1 MVGQDAARGEISRLA
16 LDAWESLFRAQS
28 VRYREFQESDAWAGR
43 SDRDYDVLYTLS
55 RDDAGMRQKDLTD
68 CLLISQPSLSRL
80 IERLVAGGLVARRP
94 DPADR
99 RGAIL
104 SLTETGRQ
112 LQRKIGAGHAR
123 DVTRALAL
131 RLTPEEMSTLRDL
144 ARKLSAPL
152 PEHTSPVEGSPS

>member
-1 MVGQDAARGEISRLA
+1 MVSQGADRGEISRLA
-16 LDAWESLFRAQS
+16 LETWESLFRAQTT
-28 VRYREFQESDAWAGR
+28 RYREFQASEAWAGR

-55 RDDAGMRQKDLTD
+55 QVEAGMRQKDLTD

-80 IERLVAGGLVARRP
+80 IDRLVAEGVVDRRA
-94 DPADR
+94 DPTDR

-104 SLTETGRQ
+104 SLTESGRQ
-112 LQRKIGAGHAR
+112 LQRKLGTSHAR

-144 ARKLSAPL
+144 SRKLLAPL
-152 PEHTSPVEGSPS
+152 PDHPSPKEGSSS

>member
-43 SDRDYDVLYTLS
+43 SDRDFDVLYTLS

-80 IERLVAGGLVARRP
+80 IERLVAEGLVDRRP

-144 ARKLSAPL
+144 ARKRSAPL
-152 PEHTSPVEGSPS
+152 SEHTSPVEGSP

>member
-1 MVGQDAARGEISRLA
+1 MVGQDPARGEISRLA
-16 LDAWESLFRAQS
+16 LDAWEALFRAQS
-28 VRYREFQESDAWAGR
+28 VRYREFQASDAWAGR

-80 IERLVAGGLVARRP
+80 IERLVAEGLVDRRP

-152 PEHTSPVEGSPS
+152 SEHTSPVEGSPL

>member
-16 LDAWESLFRAQS
+16 LDACESLFRAQS
-28 VRYREFQESDAWAGR
+28 VRYREFQESDAWAGRR

-80 IERLVAGGLVARRP
+80 IERLVAEGLVARRP

-131 RLTPEEMSTLRDL
+131 RLTPEDIWAERM
-144 ARKLSAPL
+144 KI
-152 PEHTSPVEGSPS
+152 